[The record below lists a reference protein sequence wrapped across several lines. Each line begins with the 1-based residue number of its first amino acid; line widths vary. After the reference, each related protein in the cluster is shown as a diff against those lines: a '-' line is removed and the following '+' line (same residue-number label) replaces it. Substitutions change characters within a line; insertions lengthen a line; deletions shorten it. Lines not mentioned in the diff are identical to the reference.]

1 MDSRFKGIGWVGGI
15 YQKFET
21 LCHEMDNIVNQDT
34 VKYVE
39 NQAQSVGK
47 SMKRFYSD
55 VMLPL
60 KHDAKGVALK
70 RSTTIG
76 TSFESKVAEVD
87 PIEKRP
93 DHASN
98 ELFHSVQ
105 LSIPASV
112 DAFDGADSDKMSP
125 LVSDVMKT
133 TSSDVSRDENAIRK
147 MASRSDVP
155 ELISQ
160 SEDKFIDMEFQS
172 PKRETRVSDNTTV
185 DEVNKQLECE
195 FGEICHVDQPGNLNS
210 VDSLLGKQ
218 YVTSEQVAGFL
229 NGTKPEVNP
238 EEHSTMEKH
247 SASMVSGLLSP
258 FEKESSGSSMLSKF
272 IDCNEKEMPFEA
284 EVPPSTSVQDVRKPS
299 VSDVSESIFPGEE
312 ESFGASMLNEI
323 VNCDDEIPSVV
334 QSDVSSATLV
344 QGDQNERK
352 DKNDRAGVSDC
363 VSDASG
369 DVTSYKMT
377 SSGIRSEE
385 VMAEVGVVSPC
396 GSVLKE
402 IYFPEKNSL
411 EHSPAKALISHDPIN
426 VAELTVPISSGNDLS
441 MASPENDAY
450 RTANSP
456 KSLTEIS
463 GSKNVYFGG
472 EPAQIQALSLSNIGP
487 INDSTDDINI
497 SSMETVELYDEVK
510 LEDSCH
516 IPDVT
521 ALYAVSHIMNK
532 HKSYK
537 KRIKDALTS
546 KKRLVKE
553 YEQLAIW
560 FGDADM
566 GSDHNHF
573 QTPQPSSSTATSK
586 SKNTQTELVCDSD
599 WELL

>member
-87 PIEKRP
+87 PIEKQP

-98 ELFHSVQ
+98 ELFRSVQ

-112 DAFDGADSDKMSP
+112 DAFDGAESDKMSP
-125 LVSDVMKT
+125 LVSDVMKI
-133 TSSDVSRDENAIRK
+133 TSSDVSREENGIRK

-160 SEDKFIDMEFQS
+160 SEDKFIDMELQS

-195 FGEICHVDQPGNLNS
+195 FGEICLVDQPGNLNS

-229 NGTKPEVNP
+229 NDTKPEVNP
-238 EEHSTMEKH
+238 EEHATMEKH
-247 SASMVSGLLSP
+247 SATMVSGLLSP

-299 VSDVSESIFPGEE
+299 ASDVSESTFP
-312 ESFGASMLNEI
+312 
-323 VNCDDEIPSVV
+323 
-334 QSDVSSATLV
+334 V

-352 DKNDRAGVSDC
+352 DKNDSAGVSDC

-385 VMAEVGVVSPC
+385 VMAEVGVVSSC

-402 IYFPEKNSL
+402 FYFPEKNSL

-426 VAELTVPISSGNDLS
+426 VAELAVPISSGNDLS

-463 GSKNVYFGG
+463 GNKNVYFGG
-472 EPAQIQALSLSNIGP
+472 EPAQIQALSSSNIGP
-487 INDSTDDINI
+487 IDDPTDDINI
-497 SSMETVELYDEVK
+497 SSMETIELYDEVK

-521 ALYAVSHIMNK
+521 ALNAVSHIMNK

-573 QTPQPSSSTATSK
+573 QTPRPSSSTATSK
-586 SKNTQTELVCDSD
+586 SKNTQTELVCTPGKHQ
-599 WELL
+599 

>member
-1 MDSRFKGIGWVGGI
+1 
-15 YQKFET
+15 
-21 LCHEMDNIVNQDT
+21 
-34 VKYVE
+34 
-39 NQAQSVGK
+39 
-47 SMKRFYSD
+47 
-55 VMLPL
+55 ML
-60 KHDAKGVALK
+60 
-70 RSTTIG
+70 
-76 TSFESKVAEVD
+76 AE
-87 PIEKRP
+87 K
-93 DHASN
+93 
-98 ELFHSVQ
+98 
-105 LSIPASV
+105 
-112 DAFDGADSDKMSP
+112 
-125 LVSDVMKT
+125 
-133 TSSDVSRDENAIRK
+133 K

-195 FGEICHVDQPGNLNS
+195 FGEICLVDQPGNLNS

-229 NGTKPEVNP
+229 NDTKPEVNP
-238 EEHSTMEKH
+238 EEHATMEKH
-247 SASMVSGLLSP
+247 SATMVSGLLSP

-299 VSDVSESIFPGEE
+299 ASDVSESTFPGEE
-312 ESFGASMLNEI
+312 ESFGASMVNEI

-352 DKNDRAGVSDC
+352 DKNDSAGVSDC

-369 DVTSYKMT
+369 NVTSYKMT

-385 VMAEVGVVSPC
+385 VMAEVGVVSSC

-402 IYFPEKNSL
+402 FYFPEKNSL

-426 VAELTVPISSGNDLS
+426 VAELAVPISSGNDLS

-463 GSKNVYFGG
+463 GNKNVYFGG
-472 EPAQIQALSLSNIGP
+472 EPAQIQALSSSNIGP
-487 INDSTDDINI
+487 IDDPTDDINI
-497 SSMETVELYDEVK
+497 SSMETIELYDEVK

-521 ALYAVSHIMNK
+521 ALNAVSHIMNK

-573 QTPQPSSSTATSK
+573 QTPRPSSSTATSK
-586 SKNTQTELVCDSD
+586 SKNTQTELVCESD

>member
-133 TSSDVSRDENAIRK
+133 TSSDVSREENAIRK

-229 NGTKPEVNP
+229 NDTKPEVNP

-299 VSDVSESIFPGEE
+299 VSDVSESIFP
-312 ESFGASMLNEI
+312 
-323 VNCDDEIPSVV
+323 
-334 QSDVSSATLV
+334 V

-497 SSMETVELYDEVK
+497 SSMETIELYDEVK

>member
-87 PIEKRP
+87 PIEKQP
-93 DHASN
+93 VHASN
-98 ELFHSVQ
+98 ELFCSVQ

-112 DAFDGADSDKMSP
+112 DAFDGSESDKMSP

-133 TSSDVSRDENAIRK
+133 TSSDFSREENAIRK

-160 SEDKFIDMEFQS
+160 SEDKVIDMEFQS

-195 FGEICHVDQPGNLNS
+195 FGEICLGDQPGNLNS

-218 YVTSEQVAGFL
+218 FVTSEQVAGFL
-229 NGTKPEVNP
+229 NDTKPEVNP
-238 EEHSTMEKH
+238 EEHATMEKQ

-272 IDCNEKEMPFEA
+272 IDCNEKEMPSE
-284 EVPPSTSVQDVRKPS
+284 TSVQDVRKPS
-299 VSDVSESIFPGEE
+299 ASDVSESIFPGEE
-312 ESFGASMLNEI
+312 ESFGASMVNEI
-323 VNCDDEIPSVV
+323 VNCDDEIPSV
-334 QSDVSSATLV
+334 VSSATLV

-377 SSGIRSEE
+377 SSGILSEE
-385 VMAEVGVVSPC
+385 VMAEVGVVSSC

-402 IYFPEKNSL
+402 FYFPEKNSL

-426 VAELTVPISSGNDLS
+426 VAELAVPISSGNDLS
-441 MASPENDAY
+441 MLSPENDAY
-450 RTANSP
+450 RTANSS

-463 GSKNVYFGG
+463 GNKNVYFGG
-472 EPAQIQALSLSNIGP
+472 EPAQIQALSSSNIGP
-487 INDSTDDINI
+487 IDDSTDDINI
-497 SSMETVELYDEVK
+497 SSMETIELYDEVK

-521 ALYAVSHIMNK
+521 ALNAVSHIMNK

-573 QTPQPSSSTATSK
+573 QTPRTSSSATTSK

>member
-133 TSSDVSRDENAIRK
+133 TSSDVSREENAIRK

-229 NGTKPEVNP
+229 NDTKPEVNP

-312 ESFGASMLNEI
+312 ESFGASMVNEI

-497 SSMETVELYDEVK
+497 SPMETIELYDEVK

-516 IPDVT
+516 IPDIT

-546 KKRLVKE
+546 KKSLVKE

-586 SKNTQTELVCDSD
+586 SKNTQTELVCDFD